1 VERHSGHVRPRGL
14 PAGRNLPFHNDGHGK
29 FTDVSEVSGVGK
41 PTGCESQPDR
51 SVKARH
57 RFCGASAIDRLL

>member
-41 PTGCESQPDR
+41 PTGC
-51 SVKARH
+51 
-57 RFCGASAIDRLL
+57 